1 MKARGAGHSLVMTV
15 FHEDSYVLTAAPA
28 VACLLQYL
36 DGSIKKPG
44 LWRQATLVDPV
55 RFFED
60 LARFGV
66 QVKKEIC

>member
-1 MKARGAGHSLVMTV
+1 MMTIS
-15 FHEDSYVLTAAPA
+15 HKDSYFLTAAPA

-36 DGSIKKPG
+36 DGSLRKPG
-44 LWRQATLVDPV
+44 LWRQATRIEPI